1 MHVDKIPVVHT
12 PDGYWA
18 EMPAPVLAGCTT
30 PLHPDAPD
38 LRGAWRT
45 IRAEIDGVPA
55 EPDSP
60 FTTHVERVEQA
71 GDRVVVCSG
80 GVTHDM
86 RADGTLENG
95 VHDVSGLGG
104 AEIHVVATFEEG
116 RLVLRPVDMDVE
128 VLRWREGDLM
138 VWQFGP
144 SISVWMERIDGPEEW
159 R

>member
-95 VHDVSGLGG
+95 VHDVSPVG
-104 AEIHVVATFEEG
+104 AEIRVMAEFCDG
-116 RLVLRPVDMDVE
+116 RLDLRPNGGRVMVTRY
-128 VLRWREGDLM
+128 LEGDEM
-138 VWQFGP
+138 VWRYGP
-144 SISVWMERIDGPEEW
+144 FRNRLHRLSGPPATGE
-159 R
+159 